1 MVGLIALVA
10 CAPEAEVAR
19 DLPPEEVPQMAA
31 VKVLERASLD
41 LRGVRPSVA
50 ELEAVEA
57 DPDALD
63 AQIDTYLADP
73 RFAERVM
80 DLWSE
85 VYLTRTETWSIAGS
99 AYGQDDVEFSTAV
112 GDEPLRVLGHIAEN
126 DLPYTE
132 LVTGDWT
139 MANEPLAAAWPLDYT
154 GSGWQK
160 SRYTDGRPA
169 AGVLA
174 TNGLWWRYTSTDSN
188 ANRKRANAISRI
200 FLCNDYLSRPIDFDR
215 NVNLLDEAA
224 VQEALTTNPSCVN
237 CHSSLDPIAS
247 YLFGFWWYDY
257 SNPLEARQYFPERE
271 QRWKTYNGTAPAWYG
286 EPGYDLADLGQQ
298 IAADHRFPECATQQA
313 YELLLRRE
321 VTVGDAAS
329 LVAHRNAFLRGG
341 LTVRSL
347 LRSVVSD
354 PRYRAGATDEAGYV
368 PIKMATPDLL
378 ASQVEDLTGYRWTYA
393 GYDMMRSDAVGVRT
407 LAGGADGYD
416 VTAAA
421 TSPNAT
427 LVLVQER
434 LAEAAAAYVV
444 HEEPS
449 RLFTLDFTETVESD
463 REAVVAQIQH
473 LHLRFFGN
481 RVAADGPEVEAALA
495 LWSDV
500 YAIERDPSAA
510 WVGVV
515 SALLR
520 DPDLLFY

>member
-1 MVGLIALVA
+1 MVGLIALWA
-10 CAPEAEVAR
+10 CADPAPSAR
-19 DLPPEEVPQMAA
+19 DLPPAEVPQASA
-31 VKVLERASLD
+31 VQVLQRASLD

-50 ELEAVEA
+50 EIEAVEA
-57 DPDALD
+57 DATALE
-63 AQIDTYLADP
+63 AQIDTFLDDP
-73 RFAERVM
+73 RFAGRVM

-85 VYLTRTETWSIAGS
+85 VYLTRTETWSISGD
-99 AYGQDDVEFSTAV
+99 AYGQDPVEFSQAV
-112 GDEPLRVLGHIAEN
+112 GEEPLRVLAHIAEN

-139 MANEPLAAAWPLDYT
+139 MANAPLAAAWPLDYA
-154 GSGWQK
+154 GAGWQVAH
-160 SRYTDGRPA
+160 YTDGRPA

-174 TNGLWWRYTSTDSN
+174 TNGMWWRYTSTDSN

-215 NVNLLDEAA
+215 NVNLLDESA
-224 VQEALTTNPSCVN
+224 VQEALTTNPSCIA
-237 CHSSLDPIAS
+237 CHASLDPIAS

-257 SNPLEARQYFPERE
+257 ANPLEARQYFPERE
-271 QRWKTYNGTAPAWYG
+271 QRWKTYTGAEPAWYG

-313 YELLLRRE
+313 YALLLRRD
-321 VTVGDAAS
+321 VTLGDAAP
-329 LVAHRNAFLRGG
+329 LVEHRNAFLRGG
-341 LTVRSL
+341 LTLRALV
-347 LRSVVSD
+347 RSVVAD
-354 PRYRAGATDEAGYV
+354 PRYRAGDTDAPGYV
-368 PIKMATPDLL
+368 PLKMATPDLL

-393 GYDMMRSDAVGVRT
+393 GYDMLQSDTVGVRT

-416 VTAAA
+416 VTSTA

-434 LAEAAAAYVV
+434 LAEAAAAYAV
-444 HEEPS
+444 HEAPE
-449 RLFTLDFTETVESD
+449 RLFTVDFTETPDTD
-463 REAVVAQIQH
+463 RAALVAQVQS

-495 LWSDV
+495 LWVDV
-500 YAIERDPSAA
+500 YAIERDPAAA
-510 WVGVV
+510 WVAVV